1 MVLILQVVLGV
12 HGGHMMDSVFMRPT
26 PRSTVMEVFPTD
38 KYAKDQELVA
48 QSLGLRYTAWW
59 GSR

>member
-1 MVLILQVVLGV
+1 
-12 HGGHMMDSVFMRPT
+12 MMDSVFMRPA
-26 PRSTVMEVFPTD
+26 PRSTVMEMFPTD

-48 QSLGLRYTAWW
+48 QSLGLKYTAWW